1 MTDSGTN
8 RQVRSRSG
16 RRCRRTPV
24 GWAVV
29 LPLVLLAAA
38 VVVVPRLVEPAA
50 AVAATKPNVVL
61 VLTDDMRY
69 DDLRYL
75 PNIRKLLVEKGRSY
89 TQAIAPHPLCCPTRA
104 ELVTGQYGQNSG
116 VQHNAGR
123 WGGFHALRDK
133 SNTLGLWLSRA
144 GYRTQYTGKYLNEYD
159 WDHGATRAQ
168 TPRPPGWTIW
178 DPAMTDVYS
187 YWKTGFYNGDRPRG
201 YVADVLTRRTNAAI
215 QRFHREQKPFF
226 LFVNQLAPH
235 NAGSAPW
242 NPRYKS
248 TYADYLA
255 GTPFPIRKNPA
266 FNEADVSDLPRSI
279 RGARV
284 GREESLKRA
293 ALWRDRLRALR
304 SVDDSVARIVGELR
318 RTGEL
323 AQTYFVFTSD
333 NGFQLG
339 EHRIVGKNRL
349 FEESLRVP
357 LIVRGPGIAPGS
369 VERRQVSLV
378 DLTPTILGWAG
389 AKAGRRAD
397 GLALQQLG
405 GSQPFRDTI
414 LVQTGDA
421 ADDRSPGWWF
431 RGVRTP
437 RYTYARIAGDLR
449 QGVLFDRRRDP
460 HELVNVFHD
469 PAYASVRAELARRT
483 TALEGCAGSTC
494 NRVFGPVPAP
504 A

>member
-1 MTDSGTN
+1 MTNSGTN

-16 RRCRRTPV
+16 ARCGRVRP
-24 GWAVV
+24 GWALLLPLLLLAVGLTV
-29 LPLVLLAAA
+29 LP
-38 VVVVPRLVEPAA
+38 RLGEPAA
-50 AVAATKPNVVL
+50 AAGPRRPNVVL

-75 PNIRKLLVEKGRSY
+75 PHVRELLVAKGRSY
-89 TQAIAPHPLCCPTRA
+89 TQAVAPHPLCCPTRA
-104 ELVTGQYGQNSG
+104 ELVTGQYGQNNG
-116 VQHNAGR
+116 VRHNAGP
-123 WGGFHALRDK
+123 WGGFPALRDK

-144 GYRTQYTGKYLNEYD
+144 GYRTLYTGKYLNEYD
-159 WDHGATRAQ
+159 WDHGATRKQ

-178 DPAMTDVYS
+178 DPAMDDVYS
-187 YWKTGFYNGDRPRG
+187 YWKTGFYNGERPRG
-201 YVADVLTRRTNAAI
+201 YVADVLTSRTNAAI
-215 QRFHREQKPFF
+215 RRFHREAKPFF

-242 NPRYKS
+242 TPRYKS
-248 TYADYLA
+248 AYADYLA
-255 GTPFPIRKNPA
+255 GTTFPIKRNPA
-266 FNEADVSDLPRSI
+266 FNEADVRDLPRSI
-279 RGARV
+279 RGIRV
-284 GREESLKRA
+284 DRAESLERA
-293 ALWRDRLRALR
+293 ELWRARLRALR
-304 SVDDSVARIVGELR
+304 SVDDSVARIVAELR

-323 AQTYFVFTSD
+323 SRTYFVFTSD

-357 LIVRGPGIAPGS
+357 LIVRGPGIAAGS

-378 DLTPTILGWAG
+378 DLTPTILRWAG
-389 AKAGRRAD
+389 AKAGRRGD
-397 GLALQQLG
+397 GVALQQLG

-421 ADDRSPGWWF
+421 IADGSPGWWF

-437 RYTYARIAGDLR
+437 RYTYARIAGDPG

-460 HELVNVFHD
+460 HELVNVFSD
-469 PAYASVRAELARRT
+469 PAYARVRAELARRT
-483 TALEGCAGSTC
+483 TLLEGCAGTSC
-494 NRVFGPVPAP
+494 NRVFGAVPSP